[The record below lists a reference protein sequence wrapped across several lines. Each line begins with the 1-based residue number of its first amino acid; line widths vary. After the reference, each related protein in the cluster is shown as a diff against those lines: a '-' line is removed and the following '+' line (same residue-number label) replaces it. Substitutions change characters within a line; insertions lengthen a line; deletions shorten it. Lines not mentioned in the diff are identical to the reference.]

1 MTLFKFFQILL
12 KANYKARMSWMSSFV
27 PSISHEP
34 LAKQKAEF
42 TFMCDRARISY
53 SDELTEGGMKWK
65 EKEDEK
71 L

>member
-1 MTLFKFFQILL
+1 
-12 KANYKARMSWMSSFV
+12 MSSFV

-53 SDELTEGGMKWK
+53 SDELTEGGMKCK